1 MSYTPAERRRVFL
14 AYRTVFNGTNAHIRK
29 IKKVREVVQSHN
41 KSFEPLIRDLDF
53 DKVVD
58 VVKSLL
64 DQSIFESEL
73 QAKITFPELFRSSP
87 ARDVQRSA
95 SEVDA
100 ARSEAEAL
108 EVLSSASEQG
118 GAGMGDTVDD
128 VPQTSEPA
136 VSTAPSLYPSF
147 LPYTTQH
154 LILTTA
160 QRQLEECCFDFA
172 AKWLPSLLKE
182 KKWECPEAAELIKW
196 TRTLAKH
203 SGKVPAGAIWK
214 VSEAPLSEVFSSTN
228 VLRHTAVHRLV
239 TSARGIYKMIQS
251 ASRLAN
257 ALGDSSRAAELEKL
271 CLEMGSRIR
280 DMELN
285 KNFLENRLDE
295 QLQAIN
301 KKREELDREEKEA
314 IATMLSEDREN
325 KSLAGSFLEAAVKN
339 IFGRPE
345 SGPTSMVDGLRESD
359 DVDEGNEHE
368 NDQEPE
374 FSNGDIDAHI
384 PADL

>member
-29 IKKVREVVQSHN
+29 IKKVREVVQSH

-128 VPQTSEPA
+128 VPQSK
-136 VSTAPSLYPSF
+136 L
-147 LPYTTQH
+147 
-154 LILTTA
+154 
-160 QRQLEECCFDFA
+160 
-172 AKWLPSLLKE
+172 
-182 KKWECPEAAELIKW
+182 
-196 TRTLAKH
+196 
-203 SGKVPAGAIWK
+203 
-214 VSEAPLSEVFSSTN
+214 PLSD
-228 VLRHTAVHRLV
+228 A
-239 TSARGIYKMIQS
+239 K
-251 ASRLAN
+251 
-257 ALGDSSRAAELEKL
+257 
-271 CLEMGSRIR
+271 IR
-280 DMELN
+280 
-285 KNFLENRLDE
+285 
-295 QLQAIN
+295 
-301 KKREELDREEKEA
+301 
-314 IATMLSEDREN
+314 
-325 KSLAGSFLEAAVKN
+325 
-339 IFGRPE
+339 
-345 SGPTSMVDGLRESD
+345 
-359 DVDEGNEHE
+359 
-368 NDQEPE
+368 
-374 FSNGDIDAHI
+374 
-384 PADL
+384 